1 MKTHGA
7 RQRSAQG
14 SFGIPQHMQ
23 DAHQAFQEK
32 KTAEASE
39 ASEEGMPEGEEED
52 TGDADGPD
60 EGQTEG
66 EAAQPA
72 TLSTDIARMPPRKA
86 LAAVGIT
93 LDDKDF
99 HSILYRGFVEKEV
112 EVMPALGSFKALVVK
127 IKTLTPD
134 DYNLVDELVAAD
146 LENIKGTNAGFQS
159 RRELWTISFAV
170 LELNGRELAKVKR
183 TKDSEVDLK
192 ELARER
198 HKMLS
203 QLSPAVINKLIRINS
218 VFNWAITAI
227 VEDPKANF

>member
-1 MKTHGA
+1 MKTHGV

-32 KTAEASE
+32 KATEAGETAEGDMPE
-39 ASEEGMPEGEEED
+39 EEGDDAGE
-52 TGDADGPD
+52 ADGPD
-60 EGQTEG
+60 DTDSDS
-66 EAAQPA
+66 EATQPA
-72 TLSTDIARMPPRKA
+72 TFSTDLARMPPRKA

-99 HSILYRGFVEKEV
+99 HSILYRGFVEKDV
-112 EVMPALGSFKALVVK
+112 EVMPALGSFKALSVK

-134 DYNLVDELVAAD
+134 DYNLIDELVAAD
-146 LENIKGTNAGFQS
+146 LESIKGTNAGFQS

-192 ELARER
+192 DLAKDR

-203 QLSPAVINKLIRINS
+203 QLSPAVVNKLIRINS

>member
-1 MKTHGA
+1 MKTHGV

-14 SFGIPQHMQ
+14 SFGIPQQMQ

-32 KTAEASE
+32 KAAEAGE
-39 ASEEGMPEGEEED
+39 ATDEAMPEGDEEE
-52 TGDADGPD
+52 GGEADGPD
-60 EGQTEG
+60 DTGADSEASQT
-66 EAAQPA
+66 AAFSA
-72 TLSTDIARMPPRKA
+72 DLTRVSPRKA
-86 LAAVGIT
+86 LASVGIT

-99 HSILYRGFVEKEV
+99 HSILYRGFVEKNV
-112 EVMPALGSFKALVVK
+112 EVMPALGSFKALSVK

-170 LELNGRELAKVKR
+170 LELNDRELAKVKR

-192 ELARER
+192 ELAKER

-203 QLSPAVINKLIRINS
+203 QLSPAVVNKLIRINS